1 MDINMEGLKANVY
14 LDTQD
19 VLQVFAK
26 LGPEE
31 VAMYV
36 LLEAV
41 QQPVSLT
48 RLSEWSHMS
57 KDRVISLCS
66 RLGMLQLGI
75 DPPIMS

>member
-1 MDINMEGLKANVY
+1 MDINMDGLKQNVY

-19 VLQVFAK
+19 VLQVFAT

-31 VAMYV
+31 VAMFV
-36 LLEAV
+36 LLAAV

-48 RLSEWSHMS
+48 RLSEWSHLS
-57 KDRVISLCS
+57 RERVTTLCS

-75 DPPIMS
+75 DPPEL